1 MSKEQKDI
9 RLQTEKCQIHEQIKQ
24 LRKLRKKILRETT
37 NKIKDAK
44 KKLAEDLVGSN
55 RKCKKVIQECSK
67 Q

>member
-44 KKLAEDLVGSN
+44 KKLVGN
-55 RKCKKVIQECSK
+55 AKR
-67 Q
+67 